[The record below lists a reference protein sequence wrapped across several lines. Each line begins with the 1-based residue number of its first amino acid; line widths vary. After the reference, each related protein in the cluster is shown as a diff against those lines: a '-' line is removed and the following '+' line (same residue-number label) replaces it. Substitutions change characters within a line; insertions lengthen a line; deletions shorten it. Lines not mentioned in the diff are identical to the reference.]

1 MQGQVSE
8 RGQTQRGPETLQGGQ
23 ITPRGSLQSH
33 PRGFCEVTSWGGGVP
48 APRAPHCPGQR
59 LLPPALACD
68 PPPQGLEPRDVP
80 APPDADTGQADAQP
94 ALSAGPQAE
103 KRPQVQRHGQGYLR
117 AENGG
122 SAGPDSPY
130 RAGHP
135 LLCRRALTLPSTTAC
150 SPCRITFPGAD
161 TAMSRAHIAAAS
173 RPAPT
178 DSPTHQSGPRPAPP
192 PPLPANSRA
201 PCEGGTCGR
210 PMGRGLCGVARR
222 WGDSVG

>member
-1 MQGQVSE
+1 MSGVRHSE
-8 RGQTQRGPETLQGGQ
+8 ALKHCRGDKSLHGGPC
-23 ITPRGSLQSH
+23 R
-33 PRGFCEVTSWGGGVP
+33 VT
-48 APRAPHCPGQR
+48 H
-59 LLPPALACD
+59 
-68 PPPQGLEPRDVP
+68 
-80 APPDADTGQADAQP
+80 
-94 ALSAGPQAE
+94 
-103 KRPQVQRHGQGYLR
+103 
-117 AENGG
+117 GG
-122 SAGPDSPY
+122 SARSPHGEGVSQHREPLTARGSGSCPRPLPAIRPRRAWSPGMSQLLRTPTPGRQTLSRPSAPGRRRRNVRRSSATARATCGRRTGGQRGRTALTELGSPY
-130 RAGHP
+130 FA
-135 LLCRRALTLPSTTAC
+135 RRALTLPSTTAC

-161 TAMSRAHIAAAS
+161 TATSRAHIAAAS